1 MLRILAEAGIPAC
14 YQFYLPL
21 LDIKNNVV
29 GKLQYSND
37 TVGGEVIADEIVRE
51 FLPDDQDIKGIKKM
65 FPKPADQIAPLK
77 EWLKAKAAEA
87 AKTTK

>member
-1 MLRILAEAGIPAC
+1 M
-14 YQFYLPL
+14 
-21 LDIKNNVV
+21 
-29 GKLQYSND
+29 
-37 TVGGEVIADEIVRE
+37 IADEIVRE
-51 FLPDDQDIKGIKKM
+51 FLPDDQDIRCIKKM